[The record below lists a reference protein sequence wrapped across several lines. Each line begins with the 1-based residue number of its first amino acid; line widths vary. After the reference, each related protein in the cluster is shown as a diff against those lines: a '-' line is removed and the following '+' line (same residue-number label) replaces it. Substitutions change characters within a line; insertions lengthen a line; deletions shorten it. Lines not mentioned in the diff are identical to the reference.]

1 MFYLLKSCVV
11 AQGEKH
17 GLQVRRRR
25 VAVGRSQSLAVVIG
39 WPECSCFTGW
49 VMVHQEMFVGSL
61 LVEQEPPL
69 WFHLYAINK

>member
-11 AQGEKH
+11 AKGEKH
-17 GLQVRRRR
+17 GLQVRRR
-25 VAVGRSQSLAVVIG
+25 VAAVRSQSLAVVIR
-39 WPECSCFTGW
+39 WPVCSCFTGR
-49 VMVHQEMFVGSL
+49 VMVHQEMFAGSL